1 MQICI
6 FPAANERFVHVDRSI
21 VGNEISERYSQ
32 QFPAVTLW
40 LSGNQIEAI
49 YYADHFCDVKSQAM
63 LRFLVDQTLGLQ
75 LLHEFC
81 KSLVEGELKDLRVG
95 RSEFANLAALK
106 QRWQAIVSSSLEIDA
121 IAGTQ
126 MVPFLREQLL
136 SEMQCTFARM
146 PPAVPESMALPRP
159 PVYTLPSTSAQESN
173 EQVNYFRLHVLVHTF
188 ANLLR
193 ESNVLVACIDDFCLR
208 FGPQLSAESV
218 STMNPSF
225 NSGSLGASAEW
236 MNSFVKFLLLI
247 MLLIERDLFSLQRR
261 GNSEDASITLNRYK
275 TLLLL
280 MGDKYLHENIG
291 QWLKDA
297 DIDDVKHIC
306 TFFDYLRSTPSTMPT
321 RSEYVA
327 KNMHLWTCGF
337 LNKAV
342 LASSSSRLS
351 PTDVEQLPA
360 TQKAQVS
367 RSVINRAE
375 FLAEHWSYPITY
387 GKQYIGMR
395 LFLNPNRLVC
405 CEVQQTGRDLSL
417 SQSVSASRKL
427 RRGEGTT
434 KKMLEKIGD
443 VRPVHEHISEQI
455 HGFDN
460 LHLEKGITGAYLD
473 SGNDARSSIWPEDKN
488 LKTEQQHKKIERKLN
503 DEIATLE
510 RKAARI
516 SAYIRSSRESVT
528 RNSNSTSRS
537 KESGI
542 LEDEGSDGDVP
553 VGDHDERLFSV
564 PNSAF
569 VNDEIHSLDSSRSP
583 NRPDIEPL
591 NLGLLTPQPNV
602 RSHARVDP
610 SVSPEPSFRSPIAL
624 QSPDTGYYEES
635 LPDWLK
641 LIPTEK
647 PQSLLRL
654 QPHFSPNHT
663 EAKWDDNSE
672 ISLESTSKKSS
683 SEKNSSPLE
692 PSEVSRKFELVT
704 VMPSDQL
711 PLLRDNG

>member
-1 MQICI
+1 M
-6 FPAANERFVHVDRSI
+6 
-21 VGNEISERYSQ
+21 
-32 QFPAVTLW
+32 
-40 LSGNQIEAI
+40 
-49 YYADHFCDVKSQAM
+49 
-63 LRFLVDQTLGLQ
+63 
-75 LLHEFC
+75 
-81 KSLVEGELKDLRVG
+81 
-95 RSEFANLAALK
+95 
-106 QRWQAIVSSSLEIDA
+106 
-121 IAGTQ
+121 
-126 MVPFLREQLL
+126 
-136 SEMQCTFARM
+136 
-146 PPAVPESMALPRP
+146 
-159 PVYTLPSTSAQESN
+159 
-173 EQVNYFRLHVLVHTF
+173 
-188 ANLLR
+188 
-193 ESNVLVACIDDFCLR
+193 
-208 FGPQLSAESV
+208 
-218 STMNPSF
+218 
-225 NSGSLGASAEW
+225 
-236 MNSFVKFLLLI
+236 
-247 MLLIERDLFSLQRR
+247 
-261 GNSEDASITLNRYK
+261 
-275 TLLLL
+275 
-280 MGDKYLHENIG
+280 
-291 QWLKDA
+291 
-297 DIDDVKHIC
+297 
-306 TFFDYLRSTPSTMPT
+306 
-321 RSEYVA
+321 
-327 KNMHLWTCGF
+327 
-337 LNKAV
+337 
-342 LASSSSRLS
+342 
-351 PTDVEQLPA
+351 
-360 TQKAQVS
+360 QVS

-455 HGFDN
+455 HSFDN

-663 EAKWDDNSE
+663 GNF
-672 ISLESTSKKSS
+672 STSFMFYLFHITSS
-683 SEKNSSPLE
+683 MFFWTQIHWCFQIYFMCFK
-692 PSEVSRKFELVT
+692 
-704 VMPSDQL
+704 
-711 PLLRDNG
+711 